1 MWGLGYGWDASCF
14 SVSGKDEIESQE
26 QGEYIVTY
34 SWYLVTWINLRYH
47 NFGQPLH
54 GTLLVTN
61 VLNHPFNFSEEL
73 VEDHNVWESVLSGG
87 NKYKLNVESEISEEY
102 LRNTFKV
109 PFIWTDGWPMF
120 VLEQTW
126 QQATLSTV
134 TSPVITLAT
143 H

>member
-1 MWGLGYGWDASCF
+1 MWGLSYGWDASCF

-26 QGEYIVTY
+26 QHEYIVTY

-73 VEDHNVWESVLSGG
+73 VEEQHNFLRVRQGLSGG
-87 NKYKLNVESEISEEY
+87 NKYE
-102 LRNTFKV
+102 
-109 PFIWTDGWPMF
+109 
-120 VLEQTW
+120 
-126 QQATLSTV
+126 
-134 TSPVITLAT
+134 
-143 H
+143 